1 MQIFSMGKQKQEDGS
16 HSLQLFSFRDCY
28 YHFFFHL
35 STHTHT
41 EKKGVWHT
49 KETTS
54 TVYALLPYTIT
65 NMLNNR
71 HKSKDCTSRASLAR
85 LPGAPFLI
93 QHLFFIIKF
102 FSIVRQMKKK
112 RVSPGYPY
120 KNSCMYGSL
129 LTNKTKQTSSHLR
142 SLFLIFF
149 FGEEVRQ
156 KKKRAFRGTR

>member
-1 MQIFSMGKQKQEDGS
+1 MGDIESETIQMCVAHLWDSISKRKQKCKFFQWGNRNRKTVHILSNCFLSEIVIIIFSFIFQ
-16 HSLQLFSFRDCY
+16 
-28 YHFFFHL
+28 
-35 STHTHT
+35 HTHT
-41 EKKGVWHT
+41 EKKKGVWHT

-112 RVSPGYPY
+112 KSAQDIHTRTLV
-120 KNSCMYGSL
+120 CMVLS
-129 LTNKTKQTSSHLR
+129 
-142 SLFLIFF
+142 
-149 FGEEVRQ
+149 
-156 KKKRAFRGTR
+156 